1 MKTVIKKI
9 SITLAIL
16 ITALSVSLAGAFI
29 FKPLGDVVFSVTM
42 GSMYRKVGET
52 CLKRNGKN
60 ETLAIYKAD
69 SKPFLI
75 VGPCLFDK
83 DCYDFFFVN
92 KDQVIR
98 TATDKGGDTW
108 VRLFNHLFLLDD
120 LSNCERVRAPCWD
133 DLKYDKGSS
142 VRFDRITDS
151 YIYVFKL
158 NSATTFVS
166 FSIPA
171 KFLTP
176 DMLDAPNG
184 TREE

>member
-92 KDQVIR
+92 KDCIHFYIL
-98 TATDKGGDTW
+98 
-108 VRLFNHLFLLDD
+108 LFNNLNIILFFDTIFIIKMEV
-120 LSNCERVRAPCWD
+120 NYEVRYC
-133 DLKYDKGSS
+133 Y
-142 VRFDRITDS
+142 
-151 YIYVFKL
+151 
-158 NSATTFVS
+158 
-166 FSIPA
+166 
-171 KFLTP
+171 
-176 DMLDAPNG
+176 
-184 TREE
+184 